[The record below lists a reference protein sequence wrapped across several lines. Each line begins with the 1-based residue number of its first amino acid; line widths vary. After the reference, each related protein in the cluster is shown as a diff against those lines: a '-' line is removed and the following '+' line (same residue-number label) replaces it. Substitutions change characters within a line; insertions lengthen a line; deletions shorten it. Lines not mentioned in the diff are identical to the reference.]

1 MKSMTTPEM
10 ESTVKA
16 LLASGKGILA
26 ADESFSTIEKRFTAF
41 DIAARARPLVL
52 IGGSGDGPSAP
63 SPGFIDDAPE
73 GAYATA

>member
-1 MKSMTTPEM
+1 MDPNEISLFRSESMATKLHTKHDVHGPA
-10 ESTVKA
+10 KHRDA
-16 LLASGKGILA
+16 NA
-26 ADESFSTIEKRFTAF
+26 AF